1 LAVLPVSVS
10 INRNQ
15 AEHFSTMCISSIR
28 FTTGA
33 SRKSRRP
40 EVGRAPKAG
49 TVKPKVVITN
59 ATMERRARRRW
70 PRVPTGES
78 MTITAKYED
87 GVFKPLEDVSIS
99 EGTIV
104 EVRVPSYADRL
115 KGKARSVGDFAFYG
129 MWKDR
134 TDIADSVEYISNLRR
149 DLRG

>member
-1 LAVLPVSVS
+1 MS
-10 INRNQ
+10 
-15 AEHFSTMCISSIR
+15 
-28 FTTGA
+28 
-33 SRKSRRP
+33 
-40 EVGRAPKAG
+40 
-49 TVKPKVVITN
+49 KV
-59 ATMERRARRRW
+59 
-70 PRVPTGES
+70 PSGEP

-134 TDIADSVEYISNLRR
+134 TDIVDSVEYISNLRR